1 MTEMWTWVVALF
13 VLAAGISLRWLSR
26 RTDTLG
32 RRRPFPWISVTVC
45 VLAGCAALIPWV
57 LRIRLEHRL
66 GDAAS
71 AMVGGRVE
79 VHCQTFGEAFVD
91 TGAEFGYVPFG
102 PDGVPARNTVI
113 KREQCGDLAD
123 YLRSDKTYPS
133 RDQVVA
139 VHVLTHESIHMTGET
154 NESITECLAV
164 QRDMEMAKLLGA
176 GDADAH
182 ALARTYWETVYPHMP
197 DGYRSDECGPGL
209 ELDLGLS
216 DPPWPLVEAN
226 S

>member
-1 MTEMWTWVVALF
+1 MWTLALAFF
-13 VLAAGISLRWLSR
+13 VLAAGIGLRWLPR

-32 RRRPFPWISVTVC
+32 RRRPFPWISVTVS
-45 VLAGCAALIPWV
+45 VLAGCVALAPWV

-66 GDAAS
+66 SDAAS
-71 AMVGGRVE
+71 AVVGSRVE

-102 PDGVPARNTVI
+102 PDGVPALNTVI
-113 KREQCGDLAD
+113 KREQCGDLAA
-123 YLRSDKTYPS
+123 YLRSDKTSPS
-133 RDQVVA
+133 HDQVVA
-139 VHVLTHESIHMTGET
+139 VHVLTHESIHMSGET

-164 QRDMEMAKLLGA
+164 QRDIEMAKLLGA
-176 GDADAH
+176 GAAGAH

-209 ELDLGLS
+209 ALDLGLS
-216 DPPWPLVEAN
+216 DPPWPLVEA
-226 S
+226 SS